1 MTGSRADR
9 RLAAIMV
16 IDVVGFS
23 RLMGRDEEGTLEI
36 LKRLRKSVVAPRV
49 AANRGRIVKIMGDGA
64 IILFDS
70 IIDAVNAGVAIQTV
84 SKQLAPTEGGNPFSM
99 RVAVNLGDVIHERGD
114 VYGDGVNISARL
126 QEACRPGGVVLSAG
140 AYDQAR
146 GKVSE
151 RFSDGGFR
159 TFKNIEQPVR
169 IYHWPA
175 TGNDKEDEPDSHA
188 ALSLPDKPSLVILPF
203 DNMSGDPGQEYFA
216 DGVVEALT
224 ATLSRIRSFFVI
236 ARNSA
241 FVYKGTH
248 KNVGRIGR
256 ELGVAYLVEGSVQR
270 AAGRLR
276 ITVQL
281 VETATGAH
289 LWAERFDGAEAD
301 IFDLQDRIIAHVA
314 GAIHPSIQRAEIDRT
329 RRKQPEDL
337 GAYDYTMRA
346 MRHVW
351 MLDKRECREA
361 LKLLDKALRIDQHYP
376 LALALAGWCW
386 AQHSV
391 YNWVPDIAAAQVRAL
406 ERAERAASLSSDDP
420 LILAVLG
427 AVHTFARNFGA
438 ARVLLESAI
447 QLDENSAWARSR
459 LGWLEVYTDKPDS
472 ALSHFEQAI
481 RLSPLD
487 PMNFNNYVGMASAH
501 QVAENYEV
509 AADLFAKA
517 LAQRPTAHWIHR
529 NLAPVLLAA
538 GRREAAEASYCAL
551 AAEYPGLSIARL
563 KTAMVFSP
571 AAMERLSV
579 FLRQLG
585 IPEG

>member
-36 LKRLRKSVVAPRV
+36 LKRLRKSVVAPQV

-146 GKVSE
+146 GKVRE

-169 IYHWPA
+169 VYHWPA
-175 TGNDKEDEPDSHA
+175 TGNDKEDEPGSHA

-216 DGVVEALT
+216 DGVVESLT

-241 FVYKGTH
+241 FVYKGAH

-281 VETATGAH
+281 IETATGAH

-301 IFDLQDRIIAHVA
+301 IFDLQDHITAQVA
-314 GAIHPSIQRAEIDRT
+314 GAIHPSIQRAEIDRA

-351 MLDKRECREA
+351 MLDKHECREA
-361 LKLLDKALRIDQHYP
+361 LELLDKALRIDQHYP

-391 YNWVPDIAAAQVRAL
+391 YNWVPDIAAAQARAL

-420 LILAVLG
+420 LILTVLG
-427 AVHTFARNFGA
+427 VVHTFARNFGA

-447 QLDENSAWARSR
+447 QLDDNSAWARSR
-459 LGWLEVYTDKPDS
+459 LGWLEVYSDKPAS
-472 ALSHFEQAI
+472 AIAHFDQAI

-501 QVAENYEV
+501 QVAENYEI

-538 GRREAAEASYCAL
+538 GRREAAEASYRAL
-551 AAEYPGLSIARL
+551 AAEYPDLSIARL

-585 IPEG
+585 VPEG